1 MEYSFNVE
9 IAEKY
14 GVNIAIVLKNFQFW
28 ILKNKANDKHFYEGR
43 TWTYNSISALSKL
56 FPFWEPHQIRYIID
70 KAVELEILVKG
81 NFNKKG
87 YDHTTWYAFKNEEDF
102 LSTIDE
108 NSQND
113 VRKVAE
119 GFEKSRRPIPDIN
132 TDINTEEKKR
142 PRVRKKE
149 IDDTMFNK
157 FWEVYDFKIGKFA
170 SQNIWNRMN
179 LSERTKA
186 LEQTLP
192 YLDWVALRYG
202 DIKYKMK
209 PENYLKK
216 KIYLEELVLPTKE
229 KSPTI
234 KQFKDYRG
242 IEEI

>member
-9 IAEKY
+9 VAEKY

-28 ILKNKANDKHFYEGR
+28 ILKNKANDKHSYEGR

-56 FPFWEPHQIRYIID
+56 FPFWETHQIRYIID
-70 KAVELEILVKG
+70 KAVELEILIKG

-108 NSQND
+108 ISQDD

-119 GFEKSRRPIPDIN
+119 RCEKSRRPIPDIN
-132 TDINTEEKKR
+132 TDINTEEKKHAR
-142 PRVRKKE
+142 TRKKVT
-149 IDDTMFNK
+149 DDSMFNK
-157 FWEVYDFKIGKFA
+157 FWEVYDFKIGKYA
-170 SQNIWNRMN
+170 SQKIWDKMN
-179 LSERTKA
+179 MTERTKA
-186 LEQTLP
+186 LEQSLA
-192 YLDWVALRYG
+192 YVDWVMLRYG
-202 DIKYKMK
+202 DMKYKMK

-216 KIYLEELVLPTKE
+216 KIFLEELVLTPTE
-229 KSPTI
+229 KPV
-234 KQFKDYRG
+234 KGFRDYKG